1 MNQAEFKPRTKGVAL
16 RVIALSGEIPRSH
29 AGDVIARQLI
39 RSATSVGANY
49 RAACR
54 ARSPQE
60 MFAKLSVVEEE
71 ADESLYWLELLEE
84 SRLVQAEHPADV
96 RREMSEIVA
105 MVVQSK
111 KTLRSRLARR
121 LDGNQQSTIVN
132 RQSIVGSPR

>member
-1 MNQAEFKPRTKGVAL
+1 
-16 RVIALSGEIPRSH
+16 
-29 AGDVIARQLI
+29 
-39 RSATSVGANY
+39 
-49 RAACR
+49 
-54 ARSPQE
+54 